1 MLTVVVYD
9 ISDNTSRSYLIK
21 KLQHFGLKRI
31 QKSVFIGYLEAKE
44 RLDKWANAHYNSNT
58 YIETYLS
65 KDTDSII
72 ILPSCESC
80 KNSSLLV
87 GDAEIPQNNL
97 TYRFLWELSLM
108 DLIKQ

>member
-44 RLDKWANAHYNSNT
+44 RLDLAND
-58 YIETYLS
+58 IETYLS

-80 KNSSLLV
+80 KNSNLLV

-97 TYRFLWELSLM
+97 TYRFL
-108 DLIKQ
+108 